1 MKKLFIIGLILTI
14 GSICYS
20 QNFKSV
26 DKLGRTRQQIAD
38 TCAVV
43 AWCGASN
50 TFHGWPADGEPV
62 DIYTGLDF
70 AIVMFVYNKADICY
84 KIVIKNSNP
93 IIFDKPYKIN
103 QYKENGRLVYIIQ
116 H

>member
-1 MKKLFIIGLILTI
+1 MKKLIIIGFILTI

-26 DKLGRTRQQIAD
+26 DKFGMTKQQIAD
-38 TCAVV
+38 TCSVV
-43 AWCGASN
+43 AWCRVSN

-70 AIVMFVYNKADICY
+70 AVVMFIYNKEGLCY
-84 KIVIKNSNP
+84 KIIIKNSNP
-93 IIFDKPYKIN
+93 VIFDKPYKVS
-103 QYKENGRLVYIIQ
+103 QYKENGRDVYIVQ
-116 H
+116 K